1 MPDLTGY
8 RDLKIWQSAM
18 ELAEAVYAATG
29 HFPLGELHGLTA
41 QLRQT
46 AIVIPA
52 HIAEGY
58 GLHTPPDYQ
67 RCLTLAR
74 GAVLRLETLLLLS
87 HRLDHLE
94 QDTLTG
100 LLAQTDALARSLNAL
115 VQSLPA
121 P

>member
-18 ELAEAVYAATG
+18 ELAERVYAATG

-46 AIVIPA
+46 AILIPA

-58 GLHTPPDYQ
+58 GLHTSPDYR

-87 HRLDHLE
+87 HRLDHLKGE
-94 QDTLTG
+94 ALDDLLSQTG
-100 LLAQTDALARSLNAL
+100 SLARAL
-115 VQSLPA
+115 HALLQSLPT